1 MEKTAKA
8 LTWTELRVGAVAV
21 VSLAILAVTI
31 LYVGSGG
38 GTPLAPRY
46 TIRALMSDVNGL
58 KTGAPVRVGGVEMGT
73 VTSVGFGSE
82 GSRGMVEVVM
92 RLDRRVAAQV
102 TSESQAVLG
111 SLGLLGEKA
120 VDISSSTRGVP
131 LQEGDYLPAASDD
144 PFKSLLS
151 DTSES
156 TAHLRRILSRLDA
169 GEGLLGKALR
179 DDELYTRMLDVS
191 VRLQA
196 ALSKLES
203 TEGPL
208 GRLVNDREMS
218 ERMASS
224 LRSLEAVTKR
234 VDAGEGALGAL
245 LNDRELEQQLRA
257 TVKRIDE
264 ITARLDR
271 GEGTAGRLLKDDTLY
286 ARLTDVSGRLDTVL
300 GRLERGEGTAGQL
313 LRDPELYNNLTGALR
328 ELRAL
333 VTDVRKDPGKYLR
346 VKLSL
351 F

>member
-58 KTGAPVRVGGVEMGT
+58 KTGAPVRVGGVEVGT
-73 VTSVGFGSE
+73 VTGVAFGGE
-82 GSRGMVEVVM
+82 GTRGMVEVTM
-92 RLDRRVAAQV
+92 RLDRRVAPQV

-131 LQEGDYLPAASDD
+131 VQDGGYVQAASDD
-144 PFKSLLS
+144 PFKGLLA
-151 DTSES
+151 DASES
-156 TAHLRRILSRLDA
+156 TAHMRRILSRMDA

-191 VRLQA
+191 MRLQA
-196 ALSKLES
+196 VLAKLES
-203 TEGPL
+203 PEGPL

-224 LRSLEAVTKR
+224 MRSLDAVAKR
-234 VDAGEGALGAL
+234 VEAGEGALGAL
-245 LNDRELEQQLRA
+245 LRDPDLERQLRA
-257 TVKRIDE
+257 TVRRVDE
-264 ITARLDR
+264 ITARLDK

-286 ARLTDVSGRLDTVL
+286 TRLRDASGRLDAVL
-300 GRLERGEGTAGQL
+300 GRLERGEGSAGRL
-313 LRDPELYNNLTGALR
+313 LHDPELYNNLTGALR
-328 ELRAL
+328 DVRTL
-333 VTDVRKDPGKYLR
+333 VTDIRKDPRKYLR

>member
-58 KTGAPVRVGGVEMGT
+58 KTGAPVRVGGVEVGT
-73 VTSVGFGSE
+73 VTGVAFGGE
-82 GSRGMVEVVM
+82 GTRGMVEVTM
-92 RLDRRVAAQV
+92 RLDRRVAPQV

-131 LQEGDYLPAASDD
+131 LQEGGYVPAASDD
-144 PFKSLLS
+144 PFKGLLA

-179 DDELYTRMLDVS
+179 DDELYTRMVDVS
-191 VRLQA
+191 QRLQK
-196 ALSKLES
+196 ALDKLES

-224 LRSLEAVTKR
+224 LRSVDSVAKR
-234 VDAGEGALGAL
+234 VEAGEGALGAL
-245 LNDRELEQQLRA
+245 LRDPDLERQLRA

-264 ITARLDR
+264 ITARLDK
-271 GEGTAGRLLKDDTLY
+271 GEGTAGRLLRDDTLY
-286 ARLTDVSGRLDTVL
+286 TRLTEVSGRLDRVL
-300 GRLERGEGTAGQL
+300 GGLERGEGSAGQL
-313 LRDPELYNNLTGALR
+313 LRDPEMYNNLSGALR
-328 ELRAL
+328 DLRAL
-333 VTDVRKDPGKYLR
+333 VTDIRKDPSKYLR